1 MQVVI
6 VFHAHTH
13 IHTHPHAHSLS
24 HIHTLCPPPPRYDL
38 LCEEDPEEFV
48 AVEHPSTG
56 IQTEDTPLPGSSE
69 QTHRPGAVA
78 GHVRC
83 SGTFSYSK
91 LLSYYDIYHIVLL

>member
-1 MQVVI
+1 MHI
-6 VFHAHTH
+6 HIYTHTH
-13 IHTHPHAHSLS
+13 MHTHTHTY
-24 HIHTLCPPPPRYDL
+24 IHYATPPPPPPTPPRYDL

-69 QTHRPGAVA
+69 QTHRPGAVGGG

-83 SGTFSYSK
+83 SGTFSYLFQIA
-91 LLSYYDIYHIVLL
+91 LLL